1 MNSRNPYARFYGPNG
16 WLPNDRWELRLCA
29 VVEQTPTA
37 ARNYG
42 SKIYFWDAETYETS
56 MVLVFDR
63 EGVLWK
69 VIDLLHGWSED
80 ASQPEVDRG
89 KNLPRNIGF
98 SIVDVKQEQAT
109 IFSAYTIVYPE
120 LTIDEIEERYD
131 INKLTEGRR

>member
-89 KNLPRNIGF
+89 KNLPRNIGLALSMSNKNRPPSSQPIRL
-98 SIVDVKQEQAT
+98 SIQSSQSMKLRNAT
-109 IFSAYTIVYPE
+109 T
-120 LTIDEIEERYD
+120 LTS
-131 INKLTEGRR
+131 